1 MVFLIMNSIDILEEL
16 RMLMMIMTN
25 FVERFHGDVIDRS
38 MTSSQ
43 RNDESKRLL
52 EPRLGH
58 KIGIKFAVQGE
69 VI

>member
-43 RNDESKRLL
+43 RNDEAKGYWNHRYDTNSKSSLL
-52 EPRLGH
+52 
-58 KIGIKFAVQGE
+58 FE
-69 VI
+69 VKQ